1 MLTTRESVVEIK
13 KGRLKHQL
21 LKELYIGGPSTVIK
35 ISKIIHSS
43 PPSIALLLSE
53 LMEEGWVMELGV
65 GSSKSGRKPILY
77 GLNSSHGFVVTW
89 IINKVKG
96 TLLLYNLNHEVYAS
110 KEYAFR
116 LDDTTYATFIAE
128 KTKEFLKES
137 SIDLSRIIGIGIC
150 MPGLIDKETGY
161 NYTHRTKENKP
172 LNTLLEQY
180 LNIPAFTLN
189 DAKAIAFGEKRFGLA
204 KEYDDVLAINI
215 DWGVGLGIL
224 LGGEVFNGTAGF
236 AGELGHIQ
244 VRPQGELCSCGK
256 TGCLE
261 TVTTAEVLI
270 RRVKEEIAKGRVS
283 KIWQLAN
290 GNMDAINEDLIIAA
304 THQGDELCIDLFQE
318 IGTEL
323 GKALSSAVHLFNP
336 ELIIVDGLLAR
347 ADKFITIPIE
357 QAINKYC
364 LAEFR
369 DHLKINTSKLRESAA
384 SFGVYAYV
392 MEHIFEAGV

>member
-1 MLTTRESVVEIK
+1 MLDPKESVVEIK
-13 KGRLKHQL
+13 KSRLKHQL
-21 LKELYIGGPSTVIK
+21 LRELYIGGPSTIIK

-43 PPSIALLLSE
+43 PPSTALLISE
-53 LMEEGWVMELGV
+53 LTEEGWIMEVGV
-65 GSSKSGRKPILY
+65 GSSKSGRKPVLY
-77 GLNSSHGFVVTW
+77 GLNSSHGFVATW
-89 IINKVKG
+89 SLSKVKS
-96 TLLLYNLNHEVYAS
+96 TLVLYNLNHEIYAS
-110 KEYAFR
+110 KDYFIKI
-116 LDDTTYATFIAE
+116 DDTAYASFIAE
-128 KTKEFLKES
+128 KTKTFLKES
-137 SIDLSRIIGIGIC
+137 SIGLNRIIGIGIS
-150 MPGLIDKETGY
+150 MPGLIDKKTGY

-172 LNTLLEQY
+172 LNAVLEQY

-204 KEYDDVLAINI
+204 KEYNDVLAINI

-244 VRPQGELCSCGK
+244 VKPQGELCSCGK

-261 TVTTAEVLI
+261 TVTTTEVLI

-283 KIWQLAN
+283 KISQLAN
-290 GNMDAINEDLIIAA
+290 GDAQAITEDLIIAA

-369 DHLKINTSKLRESAA
+369 DNLKIKTSRLRESAA
-384 SFGVYAYV
+384 TFGMYAYV